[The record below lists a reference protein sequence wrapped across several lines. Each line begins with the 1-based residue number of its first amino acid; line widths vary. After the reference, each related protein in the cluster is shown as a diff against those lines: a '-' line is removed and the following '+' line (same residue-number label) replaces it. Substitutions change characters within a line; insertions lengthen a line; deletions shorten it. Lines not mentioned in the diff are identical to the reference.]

1 MDASQ
6 LKGLVQI
13 YEENKKFISNE
24 EGTKMALVIP
34 FIRFLGYDPGVPKE
48 VRPEFCANFTQGD
61 GKKFA
66 DRMDYAIFDSTGE
79 KPLIVFET
87 KPLGTDVAQKSPQLA
102 RYIAQMPDLHFG
114 IITDGCNYQFY
125 GDLEKPNLM
134 DKEPFFTFA
143 LNDPKTDWEKVA
155 KFLTKF
161 SRESFNADTLVKEA
175 ENSRYR
181 QEMINKLVK
190 ALKSPGQDPDF
201 MQWLTSDI
209 YKGKRTESVRTRL
222 GEVAREAIEPTLLR
236 VMSNE
241 FIEKL
246 REGLQ
251 RTLDNDKDKS
261 GNKSLIQG
269 GITVKVAVKSKVE
282 KAGDLSA
289 EVIEEKLE
297 FYRIVRAICV
307 EAGAAEESILS
318 KDNNYYFNVSHN
330 KPTFWFVRFFLD
342 TKRKNI
348 TTLVPVEEATTLAK
362 GFEIEQSPQAFGVSR
377 IYINDVAQ
385 TRDLKLLLVRSLEI
399 LQAQKDESDLAGA
412 DKQMKH
418 NAGLKAAETR
428 KENIEKKARLTGN
441 ESASSYVKE

>member
-1 MDASQ
+1 
-6 LKGLVQI
+6 
-13 YEENKKFISNE
+13 
-24 EGTKMALVIP
+24 MALVIP

-48 VRPEFCANFTQGD
+48 FRPEYCASFTQGD

-66 DRMDYAIFDSTGE
+66 DRMDYAIFDTSGE

-87 KPLGTDVAQKSPQLA
+87 KPLGTDVTQKSPQLA

-155 KFLTKF
+155 KFLTQF

-190 ALKSPGQDPDF
+190 ALKSPGEDPDF

-209 YKGKRTESVRTRL
+209 YKGKRTENVRARL
-222 GEVAREAIEPTLLR
+222 SDVAREAIEPTLLR
-236 VMSNE
+236 VMSND
-241 FIEKL
+241 FIERL

-251 RTLDNDKDKS
+251 RTLDNEKEKA
-261 GNKSLIQG
+261 GNKSLPAG
-269 GITVKVAVKSKVE
+269 GIKVKDNGKPKVVKADTLAV
-282 KAGDLSA
+282 
-289 EVIEEKLE
+289 EVTEEKQE
-297 FYRIVRAICV
+297 FYRIVRDICA
-307 EAGAAEESILS
+307 EAGTAGETILS
-318 KDNNYYFNVSHN
+318 KDNSYYFNVSHN
-330 KPTFWFVRFFLD
+330 KPTFWFVRFFID

-348 TTLVPVEEATTLAK
+348 TTLVPVEEATRLAK
-362 GFEIEQSPQAFGVSR
+362 GFEIEQSPAAFGVSR
-377 IYINDVAQ
+377 IYINDVNQA
-385 TRDLKLLLVRSLEI
+385 RDLKHLLVRSLEI
-399 LQAQKDESDLAGA
+399 LQAQKSESDLATA
-412 DKQMKH
+412 DK
-418 NAGLKAAETR
+418 
-428 KENIEKKARLTGN
+428 
-441 ESASSYVKE
+441 